1 MLEISGISN
10 KVKIVTAVF
19 IAFLGLYI
27 TPVLADKS
35 ISEQKLALI
44 KTLLQQTHQSTNDV
58 SEQLTDS
65 YIKQISTLLKQSHPK
80 ISSETLQYIND
91 EVSIGVEK
99 QLTENQAFL
108 KRVAPLYDE
117 SFTLEEL
124 ETIIEFNQTPF
135 GKKLLTLTP
144 IINKQYKDI
153 YEELS
158 LDLAPDIN
166 ARVLDIIN
174 ESTK

>member
-65 YIKQISTLLKQSHPK
+65 YIKQISTLLNSM
-80 ISSETLQYIND
+80 IVSS
-91 EVSIGVEK
+91 SS
-99 QLTENQAFL
+99 
-108 KRVAPLYDE
+108 RLYNI
-117 SFTLEEL
+117 LMMKC
-124 ETIIEFNQTPF
+124 Q
-135 GKKLLTLTP
+135 
-144 IINKQYKDI
+144 
-153 YEELS
+153 
-158 LDLAPDIN
+158 
-166 ARVLDIIN
+166 
-174 ESTK
+174 

>member
-1 MLEISGISN
+1 
-10 KVKIVTAVF
+10 
-19 IAFLGLYI
+19 
-27 TPVLADKS
+27 
-35 ISEQKLALI
+35 
-44 KTLLQQTHQSTNDV
+44 
-58 SEQLTDS
+58 
-65 YIKQISTLLKQSHPK
+65 
-80 ISSETLQYIND
+80 
-91 EVSIGVEK
+91 VSIGVEK